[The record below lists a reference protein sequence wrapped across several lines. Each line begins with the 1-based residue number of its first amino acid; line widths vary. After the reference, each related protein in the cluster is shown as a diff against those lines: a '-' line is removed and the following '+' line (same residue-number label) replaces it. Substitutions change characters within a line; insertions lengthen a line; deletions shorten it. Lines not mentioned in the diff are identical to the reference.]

1 MPLYLAQLGSLLE
14 PPFEIITTPPLDE
27 LELLEVVEVVEVVE
41 EELEEPE
48 PPLGL
53 GMHKVPLKM
62 Y

>member
-27 LELLEVVEVVEVVE
+27 LELLEVVEVVE